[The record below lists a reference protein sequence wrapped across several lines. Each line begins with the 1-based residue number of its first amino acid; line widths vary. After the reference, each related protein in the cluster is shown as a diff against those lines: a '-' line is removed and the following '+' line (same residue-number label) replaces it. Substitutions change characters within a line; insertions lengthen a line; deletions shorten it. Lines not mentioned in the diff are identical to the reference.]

1 MEEFTLN
8 KMSNGLLFAETVKLR
23 FIFLMS
29 NCIYFLMSI

>member
-1 MEEFTLN
+1 MVMSGMEEFTLN

-29 NCIYFLMSI
+29 I